1 MRSDIMKK
9 GLERAPHRALM
20 TATGIKHSDITK
32 PYIGVCNSYTN
43 IVPGHCHLK
52 KVGEIICDAIR
63 EAGGVP
69 YEFNTIAVCDGI
81 AMGHSGMKYSLAS
94 REIIAD
100 SVETMGSAH
109 PFDAMICIPNCDKV
123 VPGMLMGAMRVN
135 IPTIFASG
143 GPMEAGKLS
152 DGTACDLIS
161 IFEGIGKM
169 KVGQLDQKGLDE
181 LEKKACPT
189 CGSCSGMFTAN
200 SMNCLCEALGLALP
214 GNGTIVATSHD
225 RRKLW
230 KAAAKR
236 VVEMA
241 KENGPLPR
249 DIADTD
255 AFHNALTLDMAMGG
269 SSNTIL
275 HTLAGTGR
283 TDATG
288 L

>member
-1 MRSDIMKK
+1 
-9 GLERAPHRALM
+9 
-20 TATGIKHSDITK
+20 
-32 PYIGVCNSYTN
+32 
-43 IVPGHCHLK
+43 
-52 KVGEIICDAIR
+52 
-63 EAGGVP
+63 
-69 YEFNTIAVCDGI
+69 
-81 AMGHSGMKYSLAS
+81 
-94 REIIAD
+94 
-100 SVETMGSAH
+100 
-109 PFDAMICIPNCDKV
+109 
-123 VPGMLMGAMRVN
+123 
-135 IPTIFASG
+135 
-143 GPMEAGKLS
+143 
-152 DGTACDLIS
+152 
-161 IFEGIGKM
+161 
-169 KVGQLDQKGLDE
+169 
-181 LEKKACPT
+181 
-189 CGSCSGMFTAN
+189 MFTAN

-275 HTLAGTGR
+275 HTLAVAREAGIKLDLAKIDKISKSTPHICKVSPSCNYHIEDVHRVGGIMAIIKEVIKQKGVFFNPRQDDRFRKDHRRTCRRRGR
-283 TDATG
+283 CRRHRDPYDRQSLQQIRRAFHSVRQSCGKRLCRQDRRRFSEDAQTQRSRSS